1 MTGILAFLLGIVAV
15 EVWACRYVTLR
26 DRWFRD
32 EQQAGWAGRL
42 LAELRAAGRAVS
54 S

>member
-1 MTGILAFLLGIVAV
+1 MTGLAFLLGIVGFML
-15 EVWACRYVTLR
+15 WACRHVTVR
-26 DRWFRD
+26 ARWDAD

-54 S
+54 P